1 MEVCTGTEKNGA
13 KNQNYI
19 IKWFFLLIPV
29 IMSFFVQNAIDGD
42 FYFLYPTGE
51 HIVNNGF
58 PHTDILSM
66 HSSMSI
72 IVQQWLSSVIFFRI
86 YSLAGRTGLVI
97 FLALINILI
106 VLLLYRWISLI
117 IENEII
123 SAVFTCFTDIL
134 LVAFFIVS
142 RPQIFT
148 YVLLLCEVCLLE
160 KYVLTKKR
168 SFLFP
173 LPLLSVALINLH
185 AAMWPMLLVLILPYI
200 AGAVPVK
207 YKKIKLEACGNVFEL
222 ITAMAVCTAAGFIN
236 PYGIKSMLYLTTS
249 YGQEHLAV
257 INEMNPVAIDS
268 FSGKLVFGICF
279 ITGICVFFKKD
290 RPFSMRFFLLFFGTL
305 LLCLMQA
312 KGLAYFLLFGCPAF
326 LFVIRDHKNEA
337 LQAIKLTK
345 LHKILFLI
353 LMISFLG
360 LAVFSVY
367 KNSAEISD
375 GENEILSHKDR
386 LDAVIEELN
395 KSDKDIIL
403 YTNFNDGQYLEF
415 NGYHPYI
422 DGRAELFLE
431 KNNNEFDYFGE
442 YYDLMTARIYY
453 KDFID
458 KYQFNY
464 LILNKSLDGYL
475 YQSLLHD
482 DGYSIIYE
490 SEEVVLFKNA

>member
-1 MEVCTGTEKNGA
+1 MEVCTGIEKNEA
-13 KNQNYI
+13 NNQNWI

-29 IMSFFVQNAIDGD
+29 IMSLFVGSTIDGD

-51 HIVNNGF
+51 YIVNNGL

-72 IVQQWLSSVIFFRI
+72 IVQQWLSSVIFFGI
-86 YSLAGRTGLVI
+86 YSLAGKTGLLI

-106 VLLLYRWISLI
+106 ILLLYRWISLI
-117 IENEII
+117 IENEVL

-148 YVLLLCEVCLLE
+148 YVLLLFEVSLLE

-168 SFLFP
+168 RFLFP
-173 LPLLSVALINLH
+173 LPFLSVALINLH

-200 AGAVPVK
+200 LGAVPVK
-207 YKKIKLEACGNVFEL
+207 FKKIKLEACGNVFEL
-222 ITAMAVCTAAGFIN
+222 ITVMAVCIAAGFIN
-236 PYGIKSMLYLTTS
+236 PYGTKSMLYLTTS
-249 YGQEHLAV
+249 YGQEHLA
-257 INEMNPVAIDS
+257 IITEMNPVAIDTL
-268 FSGKLVFGICF
+268 SGKLVFLICF
-279 ITGICVFFKKD
+279 FAGICVFFKKE
-290 RPFSMRFFLLFFGTL
+290 RPFSMRFFLLFSGTL

-337 LQAIKLTK
+337 LQSIKLTK
-345 LHKILFLI
+345 LHKTLFLI
-353 LMISFLG
+353 LLISFLG
-360 LAVFSVY
+360 LAVFSEY
-367 KNSAEISD
+367 KNNTEISD
-375 GENEILSHKDR
+375 GKNEICNHKDR

-422 DGRAELFLE
+422 DGRAELFLK
-431 KNNNEFDYFGE
+431 KNNNEFDYFSE
-442 YYDLMTARIYY
+442 YYDLATANIYY
-453 KDFID
+453 KDFVD

-464 LILNKSLDGYL
+464 LILNKSLDSYL

-482 DGYSIIYE
+482 DGYSVVYE
-490 SEEVVLFKNA
+490 SEEVVLFKSI